1 MPLACRFCLGSS
13 SASPC
18 SVIMENWRCFTV
30 TGQILDGH
38 LDKPGPFGV
47 GEVWTNPQRLRIWL
61 ETFPKY
67 TTFLRYRNKLPLSFP
82 SCGFTAPV
90 GSPAMCSSEPSHAHV
105 CAQHRGGSGCPFRE
119 KLQEFPGEQQERHSC
134 MPSPSPQH
142 LHLFGLTAAGGAS
155 SSRGCVLGQDLLRC
169 NLFKAFRAFDS
180 H

>member
-13 SASPC
+13 SASSC

-105 CAQHRGGSGCPFRE
+105 CAQHRGGSGCPF
-119 KLQEFPGEQQERHSC
+119 PGETARI
-134 MPSPSPQH
+134 PRR
-142 LHLFGLTAAGGAS
+142 AAGEAFLHAKPFAPAPPPLRVN
-155 SSRGCVLGQDLLRC
+155 SRGRC
-169 NLFKAFRAFDS
+169 QQFPWVCSGAGFAPVQFI
-180 H
+180 